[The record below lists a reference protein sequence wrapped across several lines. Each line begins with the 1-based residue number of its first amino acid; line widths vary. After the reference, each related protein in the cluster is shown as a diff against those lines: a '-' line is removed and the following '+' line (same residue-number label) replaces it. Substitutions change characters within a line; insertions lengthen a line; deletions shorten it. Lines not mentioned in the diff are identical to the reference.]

1 MVNIIYFL
9 RPLNKYH
16 FLVLLFLRR
25 IFFLIFVNS
34 NLYYRTDVLE
44 NKTYDFTSSKEAWK
58 RCEKFSVSKDGK
70 LLLTTIS

>member
-9 RPLNKYH
+9 RPLNKYNY
-16 FLVLLFLRR
+16 LVLLFYEEKYFDICR
-25 IFFLIFVNS
+25 FKFVLPYGCFRKKN
-34 NLYYRTDVLE
+34 V
-44 NKTYDFTSSKEAWK
+44 FTEIEEAWR